1 MPANFAPSIQELW
14 RFAPEMLLTA
24 AGTLIMMLEPLT
36 SLEHKGRLAWA
47 ALIAL
52 LAAIGLAVAGASDP
66 GPAFS
71 NMLLVDGFGT
81 FFRVLVLG
89 VGVLTILISTHYLR
103 SGGHESGEYYSLLLF
118 SIVGQC
124 IMAAANDLIMLFIGL
139 EVSSIAS
146 YVLAGYLRDDKR
158 NNESALKYFLLG
170 SFATAF
176 LLYGIA
182 WVYGITGT
190 TDLTQIRAA
199 LLDPATRP
207 GGVLTAAAS
216 AFLFVGL
223 AFKVS
228 AAPFQMWT
236 PDVYQGAPAPVTAFF
251 SAGPKAASF
260 AMFLRIVLTGFE
272 PLKKDWEPLLWISA
286 LATMVIGNFA
296 ALRQTN
302 VKRLLAYSSIAH
314 AGYVMVAL
322 TVLSGT
328 GAAAAMFYLAAYCFM
343 NIGAFAIV
351 THVARQGERYVEIN
365 DLAGL
370 GTRQPLTAG
379 LLAVF
384 LLSLTGI
391 PLTAGFFGKFYIFK
405 AAIDANFIWLSI
417 LGLLN
422 SALAAYYYLRLIVVM
437 YMQPAPEGSEEI
449 PAPAAGILIAAVGSA
464 VATLVLGLF
473 PSSILDFAGKASR
486 IFN

>member
-1 MPANFAPSIQELW
+1 MPASYMPSAQELT
-14 RFAPEMLLTA
+14 RFAPEMLLA
-24 AGTLIMMLEPLT
+24 VAGTLVMVLEPLT
-36 SLEHKGRLAWA
+36 STENKGRLAWL
-47 ALIAL
+47 ALISL
-52 LAAIGLAVAGASDP
+52 LAAVGLTSLGAADP

-71 NMLLVDGFGT
+71 NMLLIDDFGT
-81 FFRVLVLG
+81 FFRFLVLG
-89 VGVLTILISTHYLR
+89 VGVMTILISKHYLK
-103 SGGHESGEYYSLLLF
+103 SSGHESGEYYALLLF
-118 SIVGQC
+118 SVVGQC
-124 IMAAANDLIMLFIGL
+124 LMATANELIMLFIGL
-139 EVSSIAS
+139 EVSSISS

-182 WVYGITGT
+182 WIYGITGT

-207 GGVLTAAAS
+207 NSILTAAAS

-251 SAGPKAASF
+251 SAGPKAAAF
-260 AMFLRIVLTGFE
+260 AMFLRIVMTGFA
-272 PLKKDWEPLLWISA
+272 PLNKEWEPLLWISA
-286 LATMVIGNFA
+286 LATMMIGNFS
-296 ALRQTN
+296 ALRQAN

-322 TVLSGT
+322 TAHTGT
-328 GAAAAMFYLAAYCFM
+328 GAAAAMFYLAAYCIM
-343 NIGAFAIV
+343 NIGAFAII
-351 THVARQGERYVEIN
+351 THVAGKGERYVEIN
-365 DLAGL
+365 DLSGL
-370 GTRQPLTAG
+370 GQRQPLMAG
-379 LLAVF
+379 LLTVF

-405 AAIDANFIWLSI
+405 AAIDANLVWLAI

-422 SALAAYYYLRLIVVM
+422 SAVAAYYYLRLIVVM
-437 YMQPAPEGSEEI
+437 YMQPAPEGGSEL
-449 PAPAAGILIAAVGSA
+449 PAPASGVLIAAIGA
-464 VATLVLGLF
+464 AAATFVLGLF
-473 PSSILDFAGKASR
+473 PSSVLDFAGRASN

>member
-1 MPANFAPSIQELW
+1 MPASFMPSAQELM
-14 RFAPEMLLTA
+14 RFAPEMLLTL
-24 AGTLIMMLEPLT
+24 AGTLIMLLEPFT
-36 SLEHKGRLAWA
+36 ESGNKSRLAWL
-47 ALIAL
+47 ALGAL
-52 LAAIGLAVAGASDP
+52 LAALGLTAVSAADP

-71 NMLLVDGFGT
+71 NMLLIDEFGT
-81 FFRVLVLG
+81 FFRFLVLA

-103 SGGHESGEYYSLLLF
+103 SGGHESGEFYALLLF

-124 IMAAANDLIMLFIGL
+124 IMATANELIMLFIGL

-182 WVYGITGT
+182 WTYGITGT
-190 TDLTQIRAA
+190 TDLSLIRSA
-199 LLDPATRP
+199 LLNPASRP
-207 GGVLTAAAS
+207 NEVLTAAAS

-251 SAGPKAASF
+251 SAGPKAAAF

-272 PLKKDWEPLLWISA
+272 PLKKEWEPLLWVSA
-286 LATMVIGNFA
+286 LATMIIGNFA

-302 VKRLLAYSSIAH
+302 VKRLLAYSSISH
-314 AGYVMVAL
+314 AGYVLVAL
-322 TVLSGT
+322 TTHSGP

-343 NIGAFAIV
+343 NVGAFAII
-351 THVARQGERYVEIN
+351 THVARRDERYVEIA

-370 GTRQPLTAG
+370 GTRQPLMAG
-379 LLAVF
+379 LLTVF

-405 AAIDANFIWLSI
+405 VALDQGFIWLAI

-422 SALAAYYYLRLIVVM
+422 SALAAYYYLRVIVVM
-437 YMQPAPEGSEEI
+437 YMEPAPEGEGEL
-449 PAPAAGILIAAVGSA
+449 PAPAAGVLAAAVGSA
-464 VATLVLGLF
+464 IATFFLGLF
-473 PSSILDFAGKASR
+473 PSSLLDFADKARR

>member
-1 MPANFAPSIQELW
+1 MPASFTPSAQELT
-14 RFAPEMLLTA
+14 RFAPEMLLTL
-24 AGTLIMMLEPLT
+24 AGTLVMVLEPLT
-36 SLEHKGRLAWA
+36 SAGKKGRLAWL
-47 ALIAL
+47 ALFSL
-52 LAAIGLAVAGASDP
+52 LAAAGLTAVSAADP

-71 NMLLVDGFGT
+71 NMLLIDEFGT
-81 FFRVLVLG
+81 FFRFLVLG
-89 VGVLTILISTHYLR
+89 VGVLTVLISTHYLR
-103 SGGHESGEYYSLLLF
+103 SSGHESGEYYALLLF
-118 SIVGQC
+118 SVVGQC
-124 IMAAANDLIMLFIGL
+124 LMASANELIMLFIGL
-139 EVSSIAS
+139 EVSSISS
-146 YVLAGYLRDDKR
+146 YVLAGYLRDDRR

-182 WVYGITGT
+182 WIYGVTGT
-190 TDLTQIRAA
+190 TDLSLIRTA

-207 GGVLTAAAS
+207 NSILTAAAS

-251 SAGPKAASF
+251 SAGPKAAAF
-260 AMFLRIVLTGFE
+260 AMFLRIVMTGFE
-272 PLKKDWEPLLWISA
+272 PLNKVWEPLLWTSA
-286 LATMVIGNFA
+286 LATMIIGNFA
-296 ALRQTN
+296 ALRQAN

-322 TVLSGT
+322 TTHTGT
-328 GAAAAMFYLAAYCFM
+328 GAAAAMFYLAVYCIM
-343 NIGAFAIV
+343 NIGAFAII
-351 THVARQGERYVEIN
+351 THVAGRGERYVEIS

-370 GTRQPLTAG
+370 GQRQPLMAA
-379 LLAVF
+379 LLAIF

-405 AAIDANFIWLSI
+405 AALDANFLWLAI

-422 SALAAYYYLRLIVVM
+422 SAVAAYYYLRLIVVM
-437 YMQPAPEGSEEI
+437 YMQPAPEGGESI
-449 PAPAAGILIAAVGSA
+449 PSPAPGILIAAIGGA
-464 VATLVLGLF
+464 AATVLLGVF
-473 PSSILDFAGKASR
+473 PSSVLDFAGRASR